1 MNRAIALPLLCLG
14 LTITS
19 ISSAQTLTDQIN
31 SLLAGST
38 VSGNS
43 WSMLVENRDGS
54 LICYQRNPTTGLA
67 PASNTKIFTSS
78 AAFGLL
84 GTNYAF
90 ETRIYLNGTLAA
102 GTLTGDINL
111 VCEHDPTWNT
121 DVFSSSRA
129 PLDYIAARL
138 KALGV
143 TNITG
148 NAQCYGC
155 CFYDLGSTDASNH
168 DSSNQLTYNNS
179 AATAFLAA
187 LQAQGITVSGAASGK
202 TGFSPPGAL
211 LYTYYSTNL
220 TFSGSPLRLDIACNP
235 LLKESHNVM
244 ADALCRHLGYKKG
257 SGDSFG
263 AGALQVLRWLSTNNV
278 TTTNG
283 IVMNDGSG
291 LSHGNRFSARQTLAT
306 IRY

>member
-1 MNRAIALPLLCLG
+1 MNRVTALAHVCLG
-14 LTITS
+14 LIIAS
-19 ISSAQTLTDQIN
+19 HSSAQTITDQIN

-54 LICYQRNPTTGLA
+54 LICYQRNQTTGLA
-67 PASNTKIFTSS
+67 PASNTKIFTTS

-90 ETRIYLNGTLAA
+90 ETRIYLNGTLAG

-129 PLDYIAARL
+129 PLDYIAARI

-143 TNITG
+143 TNVAG
-148 NAQCYGC
+148 NAQRYGC
-155 CFYDLGSTDASNH
+155 CFYDLSSTDASNH

-179 AATAFLAA
+179 AATAFLGA

-202 TGFSPPGAL
+202 TGFSAPGTL
-211 LYTYYSTNL
+211 FYTYYSTNL
-220 TFSGSPLRLDIACNP
+220 TFSGTPLRLDVACKP

-244 ADALCRHLGYKKG
+244 ADALCRHLGYKRG
-257 SGDSFG
+257 TGDSFG
-263 AGALQVLRWLSTNNV
+263 AGGHCRRCA
-278 TTTNG
+278 G
-283 IVMNDGSG
+283 
-291 LSHGNRFSARQTLAT
+291 
-306 IRY
+306 